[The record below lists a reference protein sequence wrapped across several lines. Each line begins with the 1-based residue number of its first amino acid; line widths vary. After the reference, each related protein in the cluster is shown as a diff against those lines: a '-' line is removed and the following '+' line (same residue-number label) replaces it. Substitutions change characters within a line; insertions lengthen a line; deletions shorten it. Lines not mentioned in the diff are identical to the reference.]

1 MLRNWTGPVLV
12 AAQISIT
19 LAVLINAVYIVKQ
32 RVDRIGRPTGIDVEN
47 IFVIRSVGVNDKY
60 AHEAAMRADL
70 AYLRGVT
77 GVVAAAPISSPPL
90 TGRGDRIG
98 VMLKFDDHAHGIVT
112 HYYEVDD
119 QALAAL
125 GVRLA
130 AGRFFQ
136 ANEVLP
142 PRRTSGDVIGAPVAV
157 ITQALANDLY
167 PDGHALGKP
176 IYDSFGFLTA
186 PATIVGIIEHM
197 HGSRVSWDKFDRI
210 LMAPRLPFPDEP
222 AVNYLVRTR
231 PGQRDVVLRAVDEH
245 MQNSNPDRMIE
256 WTRTLEYLKN
266 LSYVADRNMAI
277 FLVAITLMLIAIT
290 CIGIYGLATFNVSRR
305 ARQIGTRRAL
315 GAQRED
321 IVRYFLVENWLI
333 TTVGVIIGCALA
345 LVSGYWLS
353 THYGFRRRDPDALD
367 RRATGRM
374 AARAPCRRGVTGSG
388 DTQRLRAVPP
398 STEGFVTLNL
408 PKQQQG

>member
-1 MLRNWTGPVLV
+1 
-12 AAQISIT
+12 

-136 ANEVLP
+136 ANEILP
-142 PRRTSGDVIGAPVAV
+142 PRRTSGEAIGAPVAV

-266 LSYVADRNMAI
+266 LSYIADRNLAI
-277 FLVAITLMLIAIT
+277 FLVSITLMLIAIT
-290 CIGIYGLATFNVSRR
+290 CIGIYGLATFNVSTR

-345 LVSGYWLS
+345 LVSGY
-353 THYGFRRRDPDALD
+353 
-367 RRATGRM
+367 
-374 AARAPCRRGVTGSG
+374 
-388 DTQRLRAVPP
+388 
-398 STEGFVTLNL
+398 
-408 PKQQQG
+408 

>member
-1 MLRNWTGPVLV
+1 MSLHVRPILSAMLRNWTGPVLV
-12 AAQISIT
+12 AAQIAIT

-32 RVDRIGRPTGIDVEN
+32 RIDRIGRPTGIDVEN
-47 IFVIRSVGVNDKY
+47 IFVIRSVGINDRY
-60 AHEAAMRADL
+60 VHEAAMRADL
-70 AYLRGVT
+70 AYLRGVA

-98 VMLKFDDHAHGIVT
+98 VMLKFDDHRHSVVT
-112 HYYEVDD
+112 HYYEVDE

-136 ANEVLP
+136 QNEVLP
-142 PRRTSGDVIGAPVAV
+142 PRRTSGQAVGAPVAV

-167 PDGHALGKP
+167 PDGNALGKP

-231 PGQRDVVLRAVDEH
+231 PGQRDVVMRAVDEH
-245 MQNSNPDRMIE
+245 MQSSNPDRMIE

-266 LSYVADRNMAI
+266 LSYVADRNMGI
-277 FLVAITLMLIAIT
+277 FLVSITLMLIAIT
-290 CIGIYGLATFNVSRR
+290 CIGVYGLATFNVSTR
-305 ARQIGTRRAL
+305 AKQIGTRRAL
-315 GAQRED
+315 GAQRGD

-333 TTVGVIIGCALA
+333 TTVGVIIGSALA
-345 LVSGYWLS
+345 LVAGSWLA
-353 THYGFRRRDPDALD
+353 THYGLPRLD
-367 RRATGRM
+367 LYYLVGGIPMLWFVGQLAAWLPARRA
-374 AARAPCRRGVTGSG
+374 ASVSP
-388 DTQRLRAVPP
+388 AVA
-398 STEGFVTLNL
+398 TRTV
-408 PKQQQG
+408 